1 MLNPVFWAIVAA
13 VVGAISYLYHPSIE
27 LFIGGTLIGIA
38 LTALIIW
45 SSTKLVDTKWWIG
58 RVALVSMVAGLMNS
72 TALDVLYSIFAAPAG
87 QRLEIGFETVAGGV
101 VLTAL
106 ALLWAF
112 LRPKQQDN
120 NSSTN
125 TKR

>member
-1 MLNPVFWAIVAA
+1 MLNPIYWLIVVA
-13 VVGAISYLYHPSIE
+13 VTGAISYLYHPNFE
-27 LFIGGTLIGIA
+27 LAIGGTVIGTA
-38 LTALIIW
+38 LTALIVW
-45 SSTKLVDTKWWIG
+45 SSSKLVDTKWWIG

-72 TALDVLYSIFAAPAG
+72 TALDVLYSLLAAPAG
-87 QRLEIGFETVAGGV
+87 ARLTIGFETVAGGV

-112 LRPKQQDN
+112 LRPKEKDN
-120 NSSTN
+120 NSSSN

>member
-1 MLNPVFWAIVAA
+1 MLNPLYWLIVIA
-13 VVGAISYLYHPSIE
+13 VTGAISYLYHPNFE
-27 LFIGGTLIGIA
+27 LAIGGTAIGTA
-38 LTALIIW
+38 LTALIVW
-45 SSTKLVDTKWWIG
+45 SSSKLVDTKWWIG

-72 TALDVLYSIFAAPAG
+72 TALDVLYSLFAAPAG
-87 QRLEIGFETVAGGV
+87 ARLTIGFETVAGGV

-112 LRPKQQDN
+112 LRPKEKDN
-120 NSSTN
+120 NSSSN

>member
-1 MLNPVFWAIVAA
+1 MLNPIFWLIVAA
-13 VVGAISYLYHPSIE
+13 VTGAISYLYHPSFE
-27 LFIGGTLIGIA
+27 LAIGGTLIGTA
-38 LTALIIW
+38 LTALIVW
-45 SSTKLVDTKWWIG
+45 SSSKLVDTKWWIG

-72 TALDVLYSIFAAPAG
+72 TALDVLYSLFAAPAG
-87 QRLEIGFETVAGGV
+87 DRLTIGFETVAGGV

-120 NSSTN
+120 NSSRS
-125 TKR
+125 TKG

>member
-1 MLNPVFWAIVAA
+1 MLNPIFWLIVIA
-13 VVGAISYLYHPSIE
+13 VTGTVSYLYHPSIE
-27 LFIGGTLIGIA
+27 LAIGGTVIGTA
-38 LTALIIW
+38 LTALIVW
-45 SSTKLVDTKWWIG
+45 SSSKLVDTKWWIG
-58 RVALVSMVAGLMNS
+58 RVALVSMVAGLMNA

-87 QRLEIGFETVAGGV
+87 ARLTIGFETVAGGV

-112 LRPKQQDN
+112 LRPKHKDN
-120 NSSTN
+120 NSGGN